1 MKGSR
6 MPPLFSV
13 GHVAPTH
20 GQTSLRSAV
29 RGPPAG
35 ATCIPARASPR
46 WHGTDPEVG
55 FVLVDVGVGWA
66 LGVRDCPLSVPS
78 PVGRPSAGAV
88 SALDMVETF
97 RPSALGFRRRKVS
110 LRRATKSRRGAAC
123 RRKAAR
129 NFRFPP
135 EGRRQSCAREK
146 QLDTSASRVKMF
158 CEPVLRAGS
167 RKNFC

>member
-1 MKGSR
+1 MAQVALNMDFVRSG
-6 MPPLFSV
+6 LSV
-13 GHVAPTH
+13 TVPGRRATRPRWITRIFH
-20 GQTSLRSAV
+20 LRSAV

-35 ATCIPARASPR
+35 AICIPAR

-97 RPSALGFRRRKVS
+97 RPSALGFRRRKVG
-110 LRRATKSRRGAAC
+110 LRRATKSLREAAP
-123 RRKAAR
+123 AQSSTTL
-129 NFRFPP
+129 PP
-135 EGRRQSCAREK
+135 PFGWGTFWGQ
-146 QLDTSASRVKMF
+146 
-158 CEPVLRAGS
+158 PVCKRWPAQECL
-167 RKNFC
+167 